1 MILTLRCRN
10 AIGRREGGFAVPVEH
25 VNSNRAL
32 AGDTV
37 YGSRKQRLKL
47 KRQFLHAHELA
58 FDHPAT
64 GERLE
69 FVCEL
74 PVGLR
79 TVMEKLRLV
88 SGSGRK
94 QLA

>member
-1 MILTLRCRN
+1 MQVGWLAAR
-10 AIGRREGGFAVPVEH
+10 FVVPVDH

-37 YGSRKQRLKL
+37 YGSRKQRREL

-58 FDHPAT
+58 FDHPAK

-74 PVGLR
+74 PVVAGCDGDVALGIHYKGAEGKEISFLR
-79 TVMEKLRLV
+79 
-88 SGSGRK
+88 S
-94 QLA
+94 